1 MARPN
6 NRMLQMKTQEE
17 IILKKKQEIL
27 EKQRNAELVKQMSA
41 VVKGGNLPR

>member
-6 NRMLQMKTQEE
+6 NRILQMKTQEE

-27 EKQRNAELVKQMSA
+27 EKQRNLELVKQMSVA
-41 VVKGGNLPR
+41 VQGEPR